1 MAFRAV
7 SVPWVITCLNP
18 LTVKFGGPACGF
30 ALFNDEQG
38 AGHHC
43 TKCAWV

>member
-18 LTVKFGGPACGF
+18 LPMLTVQFGGPACGF

-38 AGHHC
+38 TWSPLH
-43 TKCAWV
+43 